1 LWECILPQIVL
12 AITAECDEFQQ
23 VRIGKSWIKSRSG
36 RIKPIRPVTLPPHQ
50 YSKWVR
56 QQAYRRLRE
65 YITEGHWCRQDLWV
79 PIGDYDV
86 CSLMPHVD
94 ALIAAE
100 HVKDV
105 PSPLIEE
112 LTNRLPRKQRQY
124 LRILLNS
131 LTEYETVSEA
141 RKKTTR
147 RLKITSVYER
157 QLWCRTRK
165 LIQSVHTF

>member
-1 LWECILPQIVL
+1 
-12 AITAECDEFQQ
+12 
-23 VRIGKSWIKSRSG
+23 
-36 RIKPIRPVTLPPHQ
+36 
-50 YSKWVR
+50 
-56 QQAYRRLRE
+56 
-65 YITEGHWCRQDLWV
+65 
-79 PIGDYDV
+79 
-86 CSLMPHVD
+86 MPHVD